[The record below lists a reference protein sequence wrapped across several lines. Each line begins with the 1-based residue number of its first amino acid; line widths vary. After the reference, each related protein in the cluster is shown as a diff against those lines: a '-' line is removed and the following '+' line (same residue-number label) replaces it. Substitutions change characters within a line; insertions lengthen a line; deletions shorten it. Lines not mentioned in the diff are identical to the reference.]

1 MVGTIMSERAAPR
14 QYAGQMTTSRTTR
27 SSGLHVKTCLW
38 IFVMVIFG
46 PLGNILLRK
55 GMKVTTAPA
64 VWTPAE
70 IAGAAVR
77 AFGSGTRLARDR
89 VPHHLPDRQHAGP
102 VVGRLQLRP
111 AHVGR
116 GVRRRRAAGLLCA
129 GRGRLAHPLDWRGCD
144 LPRRVDD
151 RPDIASNHGDRLVT
165 EGALLL
171 VIVAA
176 GTGGEL
182 CVARAMRRV
191 GEVADFWPMA
201 ILRALG
207 DALRIGWLWVG
218 IGLMAVAFLAL
229 LAVLSVEDVSFV
241 VPVTALSYVA
251 GALGGAFFL
260 GERVGPERW
269 IGVLLVCLGVALV
282 FVGRG

>member
-1 MVGTIMSERAAPR
+1 
-14 QYAGQMTTSRTTR
+14 
-27 SSGLHVKTCLW
+27 
-38 IFVMVIFG
+38 
-46 PLGNILLRK
+46 
-55 GMKVTTAPA
+55 
-64 VWTPAE
+64 
-70 IAGAAVR
+70 
-77 AFGSGTRLARDR
+77 
-89 VPHHLPDRQHAGP
+89 
-102 VVGRLQLRP
+102 
-111 AHVGR
+111 
-116 GVRRRRAAGLLCA
+116 
-129 GRGRLAHPLDWRGCD
+129 
-144 LPRRVDD
+144 
-151 RPDIASNHGDRLVT
+151 VT

-191 GEVADFWPMA
+191 GEVADFGRRPSC
-201 ILRALG
+201 ALG